1 MSETER
7 RNTRGLV
14 EVRAESKRA
23 IGGYAAKFNS
33 RSQNLGGFVE
43 QIDPRAFNKSKG
55 DGFPGVMARYNHED
69 GYLLGTTAGG
79 TLRLDVDGTGLVYEV
94 DVPQSR
100 EDVFELVSRGD
111 VHQSSFAFRVFE
123 DDWGLTEDDFP
134 MRTLHSVQLID
145 VAPVNTPAYLDTST
159 GLRSLAAKVE
169 AELDE
174 VRSAAEAGELKK
186 FFEPKKTHIDL
197 GDNVG
202 QGATHP
208 IVAIRRRRA
217 ELELKRPS

>member
-23 IGGYAAKFNS
+23 VGGYAAKFNT

-43 QIDPRAFNKSKG
+43 QIDPRSFNKSQG

-69 GYLLGTTAGG
+69 SYLLGTTAGE

-100 EDVFELVSRGD
+100 EDVYELIARGD

-159 GLRSLAAKVE
+159 GLRSLATKVE
-169 AELDE
+169 AELEE
-174 VRSAAEAGELKK
+174 VRQAAEAGELKK
-186 FFEPKKTHIDL
+186 FFGPRKTTIDL
-197 GDNVG
+197 GESG
-202 QGATHP
+202 QGDTHP
-208 IVAIRRRRA
+208 AIAIRRRRA
-217 ELELKRPS
+217 ELELKRHYS